1 MLNVIIIELFS
12 NINIMDKIIK
22 NIPNHNYN
30 NKQIIINVL
39 FNYHKKVLLNTFKK
53 NLMIVIQYLNKNT
66 DEYNCNI
73 VKNI

>member
-1 MLNVIIIELFS
+1 
-12 NINIMDKIIK
+12 MDKIIK